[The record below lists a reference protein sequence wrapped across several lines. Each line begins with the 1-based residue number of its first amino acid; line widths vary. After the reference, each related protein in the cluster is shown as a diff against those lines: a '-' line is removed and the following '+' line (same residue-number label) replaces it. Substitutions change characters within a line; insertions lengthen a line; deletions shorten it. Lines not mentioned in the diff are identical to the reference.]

1 MYLVNLD
8 LNFPSFPSHITTL
21 YRGGGEIAYRDKKHS
36 VPRVL
41 AAIVGVIGQTR
52 SLIHWLTLG
61 FQDTCRLDS
70 MYLAITVEPYL
81 MLSFILWLVF
91 YTQHSYVI

>member
-8 LNFPSFPSHITTL
+8 LNFSSFPSHITTL

-41 AAIVGVIGQTR
+41 AAIVGWLIG
-52 SLIHWLTLG
+52 
-61 FQDTCRLDS
+61 FC
-70 MYLAITVEPYL
+70 
-81 MLSFILWLVF
+81 
-91 YTQHSYVI
+91 

>member
-8 LNFPSFPSHITTL
+8 LNFSSFPSHITTL

-41 AAIVGVIGQTR
+41 AVIVFFVYLNVTDIEISQMAI
-52 SLIHWLTLG
+52 LG
-61 FQDTCRLDS
+61 
-70 MYLAITVEPYL
+70 
-81 MLSFILWLVF
+81 
-91 YTQHSYVI
+91 

>member
-8 LNFPSFPSHITTL
+8 LNFSSFPSHITTV

-41 AAIVGVIGQTR
+41 AAIVA
-52 SLIHWLTLG
+52 SN
-61 FQDTCRLDS
+61 QD
-70 MYLAITVEPYL
+70 V
-81 MLSFILWLVF
+81 SFFGANRNFNFLLVF
-91 YTQHSYVI
+91 

>member
-8 LNFPSFPSHITTL
+8 LNFSSFPSHITTL

-41 AAIVGVIGQTR
+41 AAIVDQTFR
-52 SLIHWLTLG
+52 PSGYWP
-61 FQDTCRLDS
+61 FS
-70 MYLAITVEPYL
+70 
-81 MLSFILWLVF
+81 
-91 YTQHSYVI
+91 

>member
-8 LNFPSFPSHITTL
+8 LNLSSFPSHITTL

-41 AAIVGVIGQTR
+41 AAIV
-52 SLIHWLTLG
+52 
-61 FQDTCRLDS
+61 DS
-70 MYLAITVEPYL
+70 MIIPIV
-81 MLSFILWLVF
+81 
-91 YTQHSYVI
+91 

>member
-8 LNFPSFPSHITTL
+8 LNFSSFPSHITTL

-41 AAIVGVIGQTR
+41 AAIVARG
-52 SLIHWLTLG
+52 H
-61 FQDTCRLDS
+61 
-70 MYLAITVEPYL
+70 
-81 MLSFILWLVF
+81 
-91 YTQHSYVI
+91 